1 VTRLLPAALLLFAIA
16 SGTRARVADGPIL
29 VRSPDGKVGVT
40 VTVGE
45 TLTYAISFEGRPVV
59 LPSAIELALDDP
71 RSNAPP
77 LGRELR
83 VVKQTR
89 RTIDQTWTAVHG
101 KRRQVRDH
109 ANELE
114 LELRETA
121 APWRRLDL
129 VARAYDEGAAFRY
142 ALPVQPGLQT
152 FLLHAERTQFR
163 FAGDHTAWAANYRS
177 FVGAQEAEFRRTSI
191 DQLAPTAV
199 IGLPL
204 LVRVDD
210 ARARAAPVWLAI
222 TESDLLDWAGMYLR
236 GATAAPHTLETTL
249 SPRPDHPELVVMGVE
264 QRLSPWRVFLVGD
277 RPGALVEAD
286 LVRNLATPSQIAD
299 TSWIKPGRAAW
310 DRWWSGDYDP
320 DAKAKLGMNTATMKS
335 FVALAGE
342 MGWEYQIVDWTWYGD
357 PERPDADLTHV
368 VPDLDLPALVTFAS
382 DRKVGLWLWARW
394 NQMDK
399 QMARALPLY
408 ERWGVKGVK
417 VDFMNRDD
425 QEMVGFYW
433 RLAKTAAEHHL
444 MVDLHGAYKPTGLE
458 RTWPNLLTREG
469 VMGNE
474 YNKWSSRVTPTH
486 KTTLPFTRMLAGPMD
501 FTPGGFRHAT
511 LEGFV
516 AKDHAPAVMGTRAAE
531 LALTIVYES
540 GLLVLCDS
548 PYEYRHARGQGV
560 ELLREVP
567 AAWDETRVIDGAP
580 GELVIVARRA
590 GDRWYLA
597 GLTSE
602 VERTARVPLGF
613 LSGDT
618 GWHLRLW
625 SDAPDGYQHPEK
637 VVESDRAVRSQDTLA
652 IPMAPGG
659 GFAAVLVA
667 NGAPQGAKVT
677 HADFHGWE
685 ALVIRNQTAE
695 VVVVPAIGR
704 IMRFGL
710 IDGSGVDASPFWVHP
725 AAGAGLAADPNGW
738 INYGGDKAWPAPQ
751 ADWPKVTGRGWPP
764 PAAFDSAPHEARV
777 DGNRIELVSE
787 VDPGFGTR
795 VRRTIALDDARP
807 VLSVETT
814 YEKVQGPPV
823 STAVWTI
830 TQLAAPERLAVLLPA
845 RATPAAGYTSVM
857 PAPPLH
863 ARRDGRLLSLER
875 DPTSKTM
882 IRSDGRTLLWVGSG
896 PDLLVESPDADAH
909 SQIYTSSDDSL
920 PYVELEL
927 MGRLRELSVG
937 QRLSMKSR
945 YTLIRR
951 KEADPQREAAKV
963 LRRARP
969 GGARSP

>member
-1 VTRLLPAALLLFAIA
+1 VTRILPATLLLVAVA
-16 SGTRARVADGPIL
+16 SGARAHADSTIAL
-29 VRSPDGKVGVT
+29 RSPDGRVGVT
-40 VTVGE
+40 VRVGKA
-45 TLTYAISFEGRPVV
+45 LTYAITFAGRPVV
-59 LPSAIELALDDP
+59 LPSPIELALDDP
-71 RSNAPP
+71 RAGAPP

-83 VVKQTR
+83 VINQSR
-89 RTIDQTWTAVHG
+89 RTIDETWTAVHG

-109 ANELE
+109 ANEIRLE
-114 LELRETA
+114 LGDKSARG
-121 APWRRLDL
+121 RRLDL
-129 VARAYDEGAAFRY
+129 IVRAYDEGAAFRY
-142 ALPVQPGLQT
+142 GLPVQPGLQT
-152 FLLHAERTQFR
+152 FLLRGERTQLR
-163 FAGDHTAWAANYRS
+163 FAGDHTVWAANYRS
-177 FVGAQEAEFRRTSI
+177 FVSSQESEFRRTSI

-204 LVRVDD
+204 LVRVEE
-210 ARARAAPVWLAI
+210 RARAPLWLAV
-222 TESDLLDWAGMYLR
+222 TESDLVDWAGMYLR
-236 GATAAPHTLETTL
+236 GAGPDAPPHTLETVL
-249 SPRPDHPELVVMGVE
+249 SPLPDRPELAVVGTE
-264 QRLSPWRVFLVGD
+264 RRLSPWRVFLVGD
-277 RPGALVEAD
+277 RPGALIEAD

-320 DAKAKLGMNTATMKS
+320 DTRAKLGMNTATMKS

-394 NQMDK
+394 NQMD
-399 QMARALPLY
+399 QQIARALPLY

-425 QEMVGFYW
+425 QEMVNFYW
-433 RLAKTAAEHHL
+433 RLARTAAEHHL

-486 KTTLPFTRMLAGPMD
+486 KTTLPFTRMLAGPLD

-516 AKDHAPAVMGTRAAE
+516 AKDHAPVVMGTRAAE

-560 ELLREVP
+560 ELLKEVP
-567 AAWDETRVIDGAP
+567 AAWDETRVLDGAP
-580 GELVIVARRA
+580 GELVVVARRA

-613 LSGDT
+613 LSGGG

-625 SDAPDGYQHPEK
+625 SDAPDGYAHPEK
-637 VVESDRAVRSQDTLA
+637 VVESDRAVRAQDTLA
-652 IPMAPGG
+652 VAMAPGG
-659 GFAAVLVA
+659 GFAAVLVPD
-667 NGAPQGAKVT
+667 GAPPGAKVT
-677 HADFHGWE
+677 RADFHGWE
-685 ALVIRNQTAE
+685 ALFIRNQAAE

-704 IMRFGL
+704 IVRFAL
-710 IDGSGVDASPFWVHP
+710 RDGDASPFWLHP
-725 AAGAGLAADPNGW
+725 KLGADLSADPNGW

-764 PAAFDSAPHEARV
+764 PAAFDSAPHQARV
-777 DGNRIELVSE
+777 DGNRIELVSG

-795 VRRTIALDDARP
+795 VRRTIALDDTRP
-807 VLSVETT
+807 VLTVETT
-814 YEKVQGPPV
+814 YEKVQGEPV

-830 TQLAAPERLAVLLPA
+830 TQLAAPERLAVLLPPH
-845 RATPAAGYTSVM
+845 ATPAQGYTSLM
-857 PAPPLH
+857 PAPPLG

-875 DPTSKTM
+875 DPASKTM

-896 PDLLVESPDADAH
+896 PDLLVESPDGDAH
-909 SQIYTSSDDSL
+909 SQIYTSSDDAL

-927 MGRLRELSVG
+927 MGKPRDLRAG
-937 QRLSMKSR
+937 QQLSMKSR
-945 YTLIRR
+945 YTLIPRT
-951 KEADPQREAAKV
+951 EHDPQREAAKV

-969 GGARSP
+969 GGARP